1 MNRAVRIAGIGLVL
15 GMLVHASAALAAMET
30 TGFATR
36 FDPVW
41 ARLAKSNAK
50 FLTPQQIELLDDMA
64 FAAAV
69 AGGCPGFKVDQDK
82 FKQGFESLRSADYMK
97 LSADAKRTWEYKLM
111 MSFGASTA
119 LYEAE
124 GQLAPKAGCRFAETR
139 RDGGPGRFWVQP
151 AAATAAPAPK
161 KR

>member
-1 MNRAVRIAGIGLVL
+1 MMNRAVRIAGVALVL
-15 GMLVHASAALAAMET
+15 VMLVAVPARAAVEMT
-30 TGFATR
+30 RFATR

-41 ARLAKSNAK
+41 ARLAKNNAK

-69 AGGCPGFKVDQDK
+69 AGGCPGFKVDRDK
-82 FKQGFESLRSADYMK
+82 FKQGFDSLRSADYMK
-97 LSADAKRTWEYKLM
+97 LSADDKRTWEYKLM

-124 GQLAPKAGCRFAETR
+124 GQLNPKAGCRFAETR
-139 RDGGPGRFWVQP
+139 RDGGPGRVWVLP
-151 AAATAAPAPK
+151 GAATATPAAK
-161 KR
+161 

>member
-1 MNRAVRIAGIGLVL
+1 MAGGALVL
-15 GMLVHASAALAAMET
+15 GMLVAVPAAHAAMET
-30 TGFATR
+30 SRFATR
-36 FDPVW
+36 LDPVW
-41 ARLAKSNAK
+41 ARLARNNAK
-50 FLTPQQIELLDDMA
+50 FLTPQQTELLDDMA

-69 AGGCPGFKVDQDK
+69 GAGCPGFQVDHDK

-97 LSADAKRTWEYKLM
+97 LSADDKRRWEYKLM

-124 GQLAPKAGCRFAETR
+124 GQLNPKDGCRFAETR

-151 AAATAAPAPK
+151 AAATATPAPK